1 MTVTVQSLTDE
12 QKHNQ
17 LRQFFEET
25 DVARSLRTLRT
36 RRVGRGYSIESG
48 KEEFRS
54 ATGRNIVQ
62 DAGPLAFTS
71 DLEPLPLTDVE
82 EAILTWAACGPNG
95 MALWD
100 IAVHGGFH
108 ELVWLGGRTSPSPGN
123 SCTSDLLI
131 IKDQGCFI
139 YRPTADR
146 DALVE
151 IQSDGGYDKVLAWH
165 EKFTTQVLDHRP
177 DIDWA
182 TRAPGAPNASLFGP
196 YQFNMNRDG
205 QTWFIPITDHGWLY
219 FSVMLNILDAWHIYI
234 VDDQTQE
241 PAGMGAHVGE
251 GKLEFPVTISQFEQF
266 IFQVETYVPGMMV
279 QNMRLTAEAMGFGHW
294 NFCGYFD
301 DVLMGAFPPVAKG
314 LEFRH
319 EALNPKAPLACGA
332 LKTFGVEGVKEGT
345 YVPSPRY
352 PDGEAVIKQMWAEK
366 YGPGMTM
373 HNGKDNWML
382 KSNGPFREETARA
395 ILEDPAIVVSDW
407 AREATIAYVDYCVDR
422 YGQCP
427 VYFNPLQCNFG
438 AVIHHLD
445 EAFYERT
452 YGDAA
457 LTPQIRQHLSRWH

>member
-1 MTVTVQSLTDE
+1 
-12 QKHNQ
+12 
-17 LRQFFEET
+17 
-25 DVARSLRTLRT
+25 
-36 RRVGRGYSIESG
+36 
-48 KEEFRS
+48 
-54 ATGRNIVQ
+54 
-62 DAGPLAFTS
+62 
-71 DLEPLPLTDVE
+71 
-82 EAILTWAACGPNG
+82 
-95 MALWD
+95 
-100 IAVHGGFH
+100 
-108 ELVWLGGRTSPSPGN
+108 
-123 SCTSDLLI
+123 
-131 IKDQGCFI
+131 
-139 YRPTADR
+139 
-146 DALVE
+146 
-151 IQSDGGYDKVLAWH
+151 
-165 EKFTTQVLDHRP
+165 
-177 DIDWA
+177 
-182 TRAPGAPNASLFGP
+182 
-196 YQFNMNRDG
+196 
-205 QTWFIPITDHGWLY
+205 
-219 FSVMLNILDAWHIYI
+219 
-234 VDDQTQE
+234 
-241 PAGMGAHVGE
+241 
-251 GKLEFPVTISQFEQF
+251 
-266 IFQVETYVPGMMV
+266 
-279 QNMRLTAEAMGFGHW
+279 MGFGHW

-395 ILEDPAIVVSDW
+395 ILEDPAIVVSEW